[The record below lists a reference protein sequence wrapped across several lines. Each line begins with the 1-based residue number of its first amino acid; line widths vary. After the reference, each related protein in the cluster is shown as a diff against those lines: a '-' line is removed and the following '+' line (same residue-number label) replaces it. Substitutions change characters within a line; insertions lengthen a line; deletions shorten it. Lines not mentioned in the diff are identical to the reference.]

1 MVIFWIL
8 VKNSLNLKRSRVS
21 LNGWSL
27 IQSEIKENSKTHGK
41 LYSVKEA
48 VVNLDTGSNQPLFIN
63 QYQVKRADRETVDRQ
78 VKKWFDNGVTMLL
91 EVGAT

>member
-1 MVIFWIL
+1 M
-8 VKNSLNLKRSRVS
+8 
-21 LNGWSL
+21 
-27 IQSEIKENSKTHGK
+27 
-41 LYSVKEA
+41 
-48 VVNLDTGSNQPLFIN
+48 VNLDTGSNQPLFIN